1 MSNGKVMIIHL
12 IVGLIKK
19 TSYKMGQYFQKPYKS
34 FGVKINVKVDLSIY
48 ATRSDL
54 KNTCK

>member
-1 MSNGKVMIIHL
+1 
-12 IVGLIKK
+12 
-19 TSYKMGQYFQKPYKS
+19 MGQYFQKPYKS